1 MAQII
6 PIDNR
11 RKNFWLTILCVGFF
25 VGFLDASAAVINYV
39 LNTHKN
45 PIVISKYIASAV
57 FGKKAYS
64 GEPSMIFFGFLFHF
78 LIAYSFTLLFFF
90 LYPKINFLSKNRLL
104 TGIIYG
110 IFIWLVMNLFVLPLT
125 NVAKQSFTLKPTIT
139 GILILI
145 VAIGLPLSYIA
156 YNYYNHRN
164 LERKVITR

>member
-1 MAQII
+1 LTIGEKI
-6 PIDNR
+6 
-11 RKNFWLTILCVGFF
+11 FWLTILSVGFF

-39 LNTHKN
+39 LNTHKS
-45 PIVISKYIASAV
+45 PIVITKYIASAV

-64 GEPSMIFFGFLFHF
+64 GEPSMIVFGFLFHF

-90 LYPKINFLSKNRLL
+90 LYPKINFLSKYRFM
-104 TGIIYG
+104 TGIMYG

-125 NVAKQSFTLKPTIT
+125 SVTKQSFTLKPTII

-156 YNYYNHRN
+156 YHYYNHRN
-164 LERKVITR
+164 LAQNVIIR